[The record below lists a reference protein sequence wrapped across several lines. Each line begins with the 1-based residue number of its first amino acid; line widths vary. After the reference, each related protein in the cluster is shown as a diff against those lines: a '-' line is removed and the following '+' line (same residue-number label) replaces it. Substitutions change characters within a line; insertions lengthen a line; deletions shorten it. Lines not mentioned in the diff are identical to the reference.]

1 MNGLLL
7 KGMCILSSSYFLLIL
22 LQGQKRENNSSR
34 DYCRMFRKREK
45 QMQHYY
51 LSLYSH
57 LLKPKARNF
66 KCFIHGLINLQNVP
80 VSHLGGKSF
89 C

>member
-7 KGMCILSSSYFLLIL
+7 KGMCILSSSCFLLIL

-45 QMQHYY
+45 QMQHHY

-66 KCFIHGLINLQNVP
+66 KCFIHGLINLHNVP